1 MESEKFFMSTKG
13 ANVRIFIMAE
23 KLERTYTIPLRREY
37 LKVPQYRRTEKASR
51 ALREFLVKHMKSEN
65 IRIGKFLNEH
75 LWMHGM
81 KNPPHHVRVNVVKV
95 PEGTVYAEL
104 FGKPLKFGKEE
115 KAEKKETKTK
125 EKKSVEK
132 IVDAEVTSEKA
143 AKTEKKA
150 AAKPKKEAKKE

>member
-1 MESEKFFMSTKG
+1 
-13 ANVRIFIMAE
+13 MAE

-65 IRIGKFLNEH
+65 IRIGKFLNEY

-81 KNPPHHVRVNVVKV
+81 KNPPHHVRVNVVKI

-104 FGKPLKFGKEE
+104 FGKPLKFGKDEKKEGKAAKEE
-115 KAEKKETKTK
+115 KKAEK
-125 EKKSVEK
+125 SVEN
-132 IVDAEVTSEKA
+132 IVDAEVTSEK
-143 AKTEKKA
+143 KETK
-150 AAKPKKEAKKE
+150 AKPKKEAKKE